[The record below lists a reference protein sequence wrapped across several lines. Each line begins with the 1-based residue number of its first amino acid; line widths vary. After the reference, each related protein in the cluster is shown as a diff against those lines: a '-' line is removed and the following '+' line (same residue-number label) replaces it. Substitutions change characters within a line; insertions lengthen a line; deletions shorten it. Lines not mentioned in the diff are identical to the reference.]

1 MRLKISLRRSGGI
14 SDLVVTADA
23 TATVRDIAAKLV
35 SADPSALGDA
45 AGRQQGNH
53 SLRIAEPGSSHS
65 MRDLDPDAL
74 IGDAGLRSGA
84 IVELVALESQFKAA
98 GADRGPAAAV
108 LRILSGPEAGREF
121 ALPFGASVVGRD
133 RDVDVRVSDGL
144 VSKRHARINVGE
156 TIEVIDLNSSNGV
169 IIGGAPVA
177 RATLTSAD
185 VVVLGETSLCVVP
198 LQNSTQ
204 APGGSAIVDFIRS
217 PRVVSRYPGEEF
229 SAPVPPRLQQRQR
242 FPYLALIAP
251 LIVGA
256 VLFLFTGQLLGV
268 VMMAMSPLLLVGSYM
283 DNALSMRHATKAER
297 ERFKGAMLQLQERM
311 EQARDAERRARSAEL
326 PGTGELIDAARQLG
340 PLLWSERPEHPTFL
354 AVNLGLGRAES
365 RNRLMLPQTNETK
378 PEYWEQMLQLKAEFS
393 TVERVPIVA
402 QLRSSGALGFAG
414 LSHEREAVA
423 CGAVF
428 QLLARHS
435 PAEVVVAAMV
445 SPASRP
451 AWEWLKWMP
460 HSTSAHSP
468 IDGPLLSE
476 GPAAAA
482 VLLAQLEG
490 LVEARRAALSN
501 AGTPSRGPLDPDR
514 PEEVPAPVLPTVL
527 LVVDHDA
534 PVDRG
539 RLTRLAE
546 QGADSGVHLIW
557 CAPNVERLP
566 AVCRTYVALD
576 GTDSGAIV
584 GHVRLGER
592 SMPVAA
598 ERHDVENIEH
608 VARGLAPVVDIGSPE
623 DDDSDLPR
631 QISYPALAGLDLLE
645 RSDVIVERWR
655 ENASLIVRD
664 GTPVRR
670 RKDGNLRALV
680 GHAGSEPFYLDLRRD
695 GPHALVGGTTGSGKS
710 EFLQSWVLGMAAA
723 NSPDRLAFL
732 FVDYKGGAAFAECV
746 RLPHVVGLVTDLS
759 PHLVRRALT
768 SLKAELRYRERL
780 LERKK
785 MKDLLELERSGDPD
799 CPSSLVIVVDEFAA
813 LVQEV
818 PEFVD
823 GVVDVA
829 QRGRSLGLHLILAT
843 QRPAG
848 VIKDN
853 LRANTNLRI
862 ALRMAD
868 ADDSADIL
876 GSPLAAHFD
885 PGIPGRGA
893 AKTGPGRLRTFQT
906 GYVGGWT
913 TSEAP
918 PPQVDVEELTFGVPV
933 VWETPEPAHA
943 AEEPETGAT
952 DISRLVST
960 ISSAAVSAA
969 VPMPR
974 KPWLDTLAPVYN
986 LSRLPNP
993 RTDERVPLGVLD
1005 EPEIQAQ
1012 SPVFYEPDR
1021 DGNMAIFGTGGSGK
1035 STALRTIAAAA
1046 AITTRGGA
1054 AHVYCLDFGAGG
1066 LRMLES
1072 LPHVAAV
1079 VSGDDEERV
1088 VRVLRRLRDI
1098 VDERAVRYAS
1108 VGAGTVGEYRQIAG
1122 APEEP
1127 RIYLLIDGVGVFR
1140 EQYEFGSAQNSAW
1153 FAAFTQIAADGRQLG
1168 VHIVMTAD
1176 RPNAVPTSIAAT
1188 VQRRI
1193 VLRLAS
1199 EDEYALLGVPK
1210 DVLNA
1215 SSPPGRGILDG
1226 NELQLAVLGGNA
1238 NLAVQAREV
1247 QLLSASMGRGGSR
1260 RPEAIGKLPEQAEL
1274 SALPEL
1280 FEGRAVIGVDDV
1292 TLGPAAID
1300 LRGPFMVSGPP
1311 GSGRS
1316 TALATLAAAVART
1329 QPNTARVLLTPRPSL
1344 LSRHGGWSQS
1354 ADRISEVATLCA
1366 KLIDQL
1372 EAVPDG
1378 GPRMAIFIENVTEFQ
1393 GSEVE
1398 GDLDRLI
1405 KLAVRSDLFV
1415 VGEAEVSTWSQAWTL
1430 APHFKS
1436 GRKGLLLVPG
1446 DLDGDLL
1453 GAPLGRIRRSDF
1465 PPGRGFLIA
1474 KGRASR
1480 LQMAEVGAAGTW

>member
-1 MRLKISLRRSGGI
+1 MRLKISLRRSSGV
-14 SDLVVTADA
+14 SDVVITADA
-23 TATVRDIAAKLV
+23 TATVRDIAAKLAA
-35 SADPSALGDA
+35 ADPA
-45 AGRQQGNH
+45 AGGKRAAVTEAGY
-53 SLRIAEPGSSHS
+53 SLRIAEPGNAHQT
-65 MRDLDPDAL
+65 RELDPEAL
-74 IGDAGLRSGA
+74 IADAGLRSGA
-84 IVELVALESQFKAA
+84 VVELFALTSQFQAP

-108 LRILSGPEAGREF
+108 LRILSGPDSGREH

-133 RDVDVRVSDGL
+133 RDVEVRLSDGL

-156 TIEVIDLNSSNGV
+156 AIEIIDLNSSNGV
-169 IIGGAPVA
+169 VIGGAPVA
-177 RATLTSAD
+177 RAVLTSAD
-185 VVVLGETSLCVVP
+185 VVMLGDTSLCVVQ
-198 LQNSTQ
+198 LQNSTR

-217 PRVVSRYPGEEF
+217 PRIVARHRGEEF
-229 SAPVPPRLQQRQR
+229 TAPAPPRSPQRQR

-268 VMMAMSPLLLVGSYM
+268 VMMAMSPLLLLGNYI
-283 DNALSMRHATKAER
+283 DNALATRHTSKTER
-297 ERFKGAMLQLQERM
+297 ARFDGAMLQLQDRM
-311 EQARDAERRARSAEL
+311 EQARDAERRTRTAEL
-326 PGTGELIDAARQLG
+326 PGTGELMEAARQLG
-340 PLLWSERPEHPTFL
+340 PLLWCERPEHPTFL
-354 AVNLGLGRAES
+354 AVHLGLGRAES
-365 RNRLMLPQTNETK
+365 RNVLVLPQSNDTK
-378 PEYWEQMLQLKAEFS
+378 PEFWEQLLQLKAEFS
-393 TVERVPIVA
+393 TVDRVPIVA
-402 QLRSSGALGFAG
+402 HLRSSGALGFAG
-414 LSHEREAVA
+414 NARDRETVA

-428 QLLARHS
+428 QILARHS
-435 PAEVVVAAMV
+435 PAEVVVAGMV

-460 HSTSAHSP
+460 HSTSVHSP
-468 IDGPLLSE
+468 IEGPLLAD
-476 GPAAAA
+476 GPTAASG
-482 VLLAQLEG
+482 LLAQLEG
-490 LVEARRAALSN
+490 LIEGRRDALSS
-501 AGTPSRGPLDPDR
+501 AATLQRGPLDPDR
-514 PEEVPAPVLPTVL
+514 EEELPAPTLPAVV

-546 QGADSGVHLIW
+546 RGADAGVHVIW
-557 CAPNVERLP
+557 CAPSVDRLP
-566 AVCRTYVALD
+566 AVCRMYVALD
-576 GTDSGAIV
+576 GTDSGAVV
-584 GHVRLGER
+584 GQVRLGER
-592 SMPVAA
+592 TMPVAA
-598 ERHDVENIEH
+598 EHIDTAWLEQ

-631 QISYPALAGLDLLE
+631 QVSYPALAGLDLLE
-645 RSDVIVERWR
+645 RHERIIERWQ
-655 ENASLIVRD
+655 ENESLTVRD
-664 GTPVRR
+664 GSPVRR
-670 RKDGNLRALV
+670 RKDGNLRALI

-723 NSPDRLAFL
+723 NSPDRLTFL
-732 FVDYKGGAAFAECV
+732 FVDYKGGAAFADCV
-746 RLPHVVGLVTDLS
+746 KLPHVVGLVTDLS

-768 SLKAELRYRERL
+768 SLRAELRYRERL

-785 MKDLLELERSGDPD
+785 KKDLASLERTGDPE
-799 CPSSLVIVVDEFAA
+799 CPPSLVIVVDEFAA

-868 ADDSADIL
+868 AEDSADIL

-906 GYVGGWT
+906 GYLGGHT

-918 PPQVDVEELTFGVPV
+918 PPQIDVEELTFGAPTLWESPETASVP
-933 VWETPEPAHA
+933 
-943 AEEPETGAT
+943 EEPENAAT
-952 DISRLVST
+952 DIGRLVGT
-960 ISSAAVSAA
+960 ISSAADAA
-969 VPMPR
+969 GVPQPR
-974 KPWLDTLAPVYN
+974 RPWLDTLAPIYS
-986 LSRLPNP
+986 LGKLPNP
-993 RTDERVPLGVLD
+993 RTDERIPIGVLD
-1005 EPEIQAQ
+1005 EPEIQSQ
-1012 SPVFYEPDR
+1012 RPVYYEPDR
-1021 DGNMAIFGTGGSGK
+1021 DGNMAIFGTGGAGK

-1088 VRVLRRLRDI
+1088 IRVLRRLRDI
-1098 VDERAVRYAS
+1098 VDERAVRYAA
-1108 VGAGTVGEYRQIAG
+1108 VGAGTVGEYRQLAG
-1122 APEEP
+1122 APDEP

-1140 EQYEFGSAQNSAW
+1140 EQYEFGSPQNSAW

-1193 VLRLAS
+1193 VLRLAA
-1199 EDEYALLGVPK
+1199 EDEYVLLGVAK
-1210 DVLNA
+1210 DVLNPA
-1215 SSPPGRGILDG
+1215 SPPGRGIFEG
-1226 NELQLAVLGGNA
+1226 NELQFAVIGGHA
-1238 NLAVQAREV
+1238 NLALQAREV
-1247 QLLSASMGRGGSR
+1247 QQLAASIGRGGSR
-1260 RPEAIGKLPEQAEL
+1260 RPEPIGKLPDQVEL
-1274 SALPEL
+1274 SALPES
-1280 FEGRAVIGVDDV
+1280 FEQRAVIGVDDV
-1292 TLGPAAID
+1292 ALGPAAIE
-1300 LRGPFMVSGPP
+1300 LKGPFMVSGPP
-1311 GSGRS
+1311 SSGRS
-1316 TALATLAAAVART
+1316 TALATLAAAVR
-1329 QPNTARVLLTPRPSL
+1329 RSGSGMSSILLSPRPSA
-1344 LSRHGGWSQS
+1344 LSRRGGWTAS
-1354 ADRISEVATLCA
+1354 ADRPTDVAALCSLLIS
-1366 KLIDQL
+1366 QL
-1372 EAVPDG
+1372 EETPDG
-1378 GPRMAIFIENVTEFQ
+1378 GPRMALFIESVTEFQ
-1393 GSEVE
+1393 GTQSEA
-1398 GDLDRLI
+1398 DLSRLL
-1405 KLAVRSDLFV
+1405 KLAVSTDQFV
-1415 VGEAEVSTWSQAWTL
+1415 VGEAEVSTWSQAYSIT
-1430 APHFKS
+1430 PHFKS
-1436 GRKGLLLVPG
+1436 GRRGLLLMPG

-1453 GAPLGRIRRSDF
+1453 GASLGRIRRSDF
-1465 PPGRGFLIA
+1465 PPGRGFLVA

-1480 LQMAEVGAAGTW
+1480 LQVAEAGAAVEW

>member
-1 MRLKISLRRSGGI
+1 MRLKISLRRNGGA
-14 SDLVVTADA
+14 SDLVITAEA

-35 SADPSALGDA
+35 AADPANASNQ
-45 AGRQQGNH
+45 AGAPQTEY
-53 SLRIAEPGSSHS
+53 SLRIAEPGNANVV
-65 MRDLDPDAL
+65 RELDPDAL

-84 IVELVALESQFKAA
+84 VVELLALTSQFQAP
-98 GADRGPAAAV
+98 GGDRGPAAAV
-108 LRILSGPEAGREF
+108 LRILSGPESGREQ

-133 RDVDVRVSDGL
+133 RDVDVRLSDGL

-156 TIEVIDLNSSNGV
+156 AIEIIDLNSSNGV
-169 IIGGAPVA
+169 VIGGAPVA

-185 VVVLGETSLCVVP
+185 VVVLGDTSLCVVP
-198 LQNSTQ
+198 LQNSTR

-229 SAPVPPRLQQRQR
+229 AAPVPPRAPQRQR

-251 LIVGA
+251 LIAGA

-268 VMMAMSPLLLVGSYM
+268 VMMAMSPLLLVGSYV
-283 DNALSMRHATKAER
+283 DNALATRHASKAER
-297 ERFKGAMLQLQERM
+297 ARFDGAMLQLQERM
-311 EQARDAERRARSAEL
+311 EQARDSERRARAAEL
-326 PGTGELIDAARQLG
+326 PGTGDLMEAARQLG

-365 RNRLMLPQTNETK
+365 RNQLGLSQSNETK
-378 PEYWEQMLQLKAEFS
+378 PEYWEQLLQLKAEFS
-393 TVERVPIVA
+393 TIDRVPIVA

-414 LSHEREAVA
+414 LANEREAVA

-445 SPASRP
+445 APASRP

-468 IDGPLLSE
+468 IDGSLLAD
-476 GPAAAA
+476 GPAAASI
-482 VLLAQLEG
+482 LLAQLEG
-490 LVEARRAALSN
+490 LVEVRREAVSSAA
-501 AGTPSRGPLDPDR
+501 TPSRGPLDPDR
-514 PEEVPAPVLPTVL
+514 PEELPAPMLPAVV

-546 QGADSGVHLIW
+546 RGPDASVHVVW
-557 CAPNVERLP
+557 CAPSVDRLP
-566 AVCRTYVALD
+566 AACRTYVALD

-584 GHVRLGER
+584 GQVRVGER
-592 SMPVAA
+592 TMPVAA
-598 ERHDVENIEH
+598 ERHDPQRIEQL
-608 VARGLAPVVDIGSPE
+608 ARGLAPVVDIGSPE
-623 DDDSDLPR
+623 EDDSDLPR
-631 QISYPALAGLDLLE
+631 QVSYPALAGLELLE
-645 RSDVIVERWR
+645 RPERIIERWQ
-655 ENASLIVRD
+655 ENASLTVRD
-664 GTPVRR
+664 GSPVRR

-723 NSPDRLAFL
+723 NSPDRLTFL
-732 FVDYKGGAAFAECV
+732 FVDYKGGAAFADCV
-746 RLPHVVGLVTDLS
+746 KLPHVVGLVTDLS

-768 SLKAELRYRERL
+768 SLRAELRYRERL

-785 MKDLLELERSGDPD
+785 MKDLVSLERTGDPE
-799 CPSSLVIVVDEFAA
+799 CPPSLVIVVDEFAA

-868 ADDSADIL
+868 ADDSVDIL

-906 GYVGGWT
+906 GYVGGRT
-913 TSEAP
+913 TSVAP
-918 PPQVDVEELTFGVPV
+918 PPQVDIEELSFGVPV
-933 VWETPEPAHA
+933 VWETPEPAHT
-943 AEEPETGAT
+943 AEEPENAAT
-952 DISRLVST
+952 DIGRLVGT
-960 ISSAAVSAA
+960 ISSAAESAG
-969 VPMPR
+969 VPAPR
-974 KPWLDTLAPVYN
+974 RPWLDTLAPIYN

-993 RTDERVPLGVLD
+993 RTDERIPIGVLD
-1005 EPEIQAQ
+1005 EPEIQSQ
-1012 SPVFYEPDR
+1012 RPVFYEPDR

-1054 AHVYCLDFGAGG
+1054 AHVYCLDFGASG

-1079 VSGDDEERV
+1079 VPGDDEERV
-1088 VRVLRRLRDI
+1088 IRVLRRLRDI
-1098 VDERAVRYAS
+1098 VDERAVRYAAA
-1108 VGAGTVGEYRQIAG
+1108 GAGTIGEYRKLAD

-1193 VLRLAS
+1193 VLRLAG
-1199 EDEYALLGVPK
+1199 EDEYALLGVDK

-1215 SSPPGRGILDG
+1215 ASPPGRGILDG
-1226 NELQLAVLGGNA
+1226 NELQFAVLGGQA
-1238 NLAVQAREV
+1238 NLALQAREV
-1247 QLLSASMGRGGSR
+1247 QLLAASMGRGGTR
-1260 RPEAIGKLPEQAEL
+1260 RPEGIGRLPEQVEL

-1280 FEGRAVIGVDDV
+1280 FEHRAVIGVDDV
-1292 TLGPAAID
+1292 TLGPAAIE
-1300 LRGPFMVSGPP
+1300 LRGAFMVSGPS

-1316 TALATLAAAVART
+1316 TALATLAAAVARSE
-1329 QPNTARVLLTPRPSL
+1329 PGMARVLLSPRPSP
-1344 LSRHGGWSQS
+1344 LSRRGGWSAT
-1354 ADRISEVATLCA
+1354 ADRLGDVAALCA
-1366 KLIDQL
+1366 RLVDQL
-1372 EAVPDG
+1372 EAAPEG
-1378 GPRMAIFIENVTEFQ
+1378 GARMSIFIESVTEFQ

-1398 GDLDRLI
+1398 ADLDRLI
-1405 KLAVRSDLFV
+1405 KLAIRADHFV
-1415 VGEAEVSTWSQAWTL
+1415 VGEAEISTWSQAWTL

-1436 GRKGLLLVPG
+1436 GRRGLLLVPG

-1465 PPGRGFLIA
+1465 PPGRGYLIA

-1480 LQMAEVGAAGTW
+1480 LQVAEVGAAGAW